1 MISNKLPSA
10 LLPYWKNLI
19 DPVGWSKTTIYP
31 IYFGIS
37 FKDISPEATFILY
50 KLLGKFKPS
59 EIQSIL
65 DDDFTYFH
73 GKGLVAWKG
82 YQEVPS

>member
-1 MISNKLPSA
+1 M
-10 LLPYWKNLI
+10 
-19 DPVGWSKTTIYP
+19 
-31 IYFGIS
+31 S
-37 FKDISPEATFILY
+37 FKDIRPEATFTLY

-73 GKGLVAWKG
+73 GKGLVAWKA